1 MSRCV
6 CYLYPTC
13 VTAPP
18 PAQETHLPAAY
29 YGTMGPGEGLCK
41 DVDMT
46 PGPVMSGLLG
56 WTLGNLV
63 QGHAEL
69 SFPAMRWAIG
79 YAWHEA

>member
-1 MSRCV
+1 
-6 CYLYPTC
+6 
-13 VTAPP
+13 
-18 PAQETHLPAAY
+18 
-29 YGTMGPGEGLCK
+29 MGPGEGLCK

-79 YAWHEA
+79 NR

>member
-1 MSRCV
+1 MELWDRGKGYV
-6 CYLYPTC
+6 
-13 VTAPP
+13 
-18 PAQETHLPAAY
+18 
-29 YGTMGPGEGLCK
+29 K
-41 DVDMT
+41 IMT